1 MDAIYKLLQ
10 CNREAVISTYKKLR
24 DIKGIDCIV
33 RRPVTN
39 GSIFGLEDLVSYDEL
54 VDCPDKLLIFGLM
67 KEASVGM
74 EGYDTFT
81 DDCFVLTTYEEK
93 LPLQTEII
101 VNFLGRES
109 AYKVDDHRNLYPSI
123 CEQVLIKNILVPA
136 T

>member
-10 CNREAVISTYKKLR
+10 CNREAVISTYNKLR
-24 DIKGIDCIV
+24 DIKGLDCIV

-39 GSIFGLEDLVSYDEL
+39 GSIFGLEDLVSYDDL
-54 VDCPDKLLIFGLM
+54 VDCKEKLLIFGLM
-67 KEASVGM
+67 KETSVGM

-81 DDCFVLTTYEEK
+81 DDCFVLTTYDEK
-93 LPLQTEII
+93 LPLQTEVI
-101 VNFLGRES
+101 VNFLGRDS